1 METKEKNLTVFGR
14 EIIDEKAIAQLEN
27 CLIEDSIGV
36 LTADAHYGYSMPVG
50 GCVAYKNHV
59 SPSGVGFD
67 IACGNYAV
75 RTDVKSIDINI
86 KKVMD
91 EIMQRISFGI
101 GRPNNEP
108 VDHPLFDKIDK
119 AEFEPQRKLLQL
131 AKTQLGTIGS
141 GNHFVDIFEDE
152 NGFVWVG
159 VHFGSRGFGHKTA
172 SGFLALAQGKGFD
185 EKVSE
190 GSMDSKPT
198 LLDIN
203 SQLGQDYINAMHL
216 AGEYAYAGRETA
228 VNKVLEI
235 LGAQKT
241 FEVHNHHNF
250 AWLEEH
256 FGEKYWVVRKGCT
269 PAMPGQ
275 LGFIGANMMD
285 VSVIVEGVDSELS
298 KKGLYSTVHGAGRIL
313 SRTQAAGK
321 QKWMKGED
329 GRKRPVRVSKGLID
343 FDVVKNDMKENK
355 IELRGAG
362 ADEAPG
368 AYKNLEEVL
377 SYQGETIKVLH
388 RLRPIGV
395 AMAGE
400 SEYDPY
406 KD

>member
-36 LTADAHYGYSMPVG
+36 LTADAHYGYSLPVG
-50 GCVAYKNHV
+50 GCIAYKNHI

-75 RTDVKSIDINI
+75 RTDIKSIDINI

>member
-1 METKEKNLTVFGR
+1 METKENNLTVFGK
-14 EIIDEKAIAQLEN
+14 EIIDEKAVLQLEN

-50 GCVAYKNHV
+50 GCVAYKNHI

-75 RTDVKSIDINI
+75 RTDIKSIDINI

-329 GRKRPVRVSKGLID
+329 GRKRPVRISKGLID
-343 FDVVKNDMKENK
+343 FDVVKNDMKEHK

-388 RLRPIGV
+388 RLKPIGV

-400 SEYDPY
+400 TEFDPY